1 MNIVPLQKYCCQLM
15 TTNNQENPIST
26 LTIKQKEVNMNIII
40 TETNNTLID
49 NKVSFPKHPARHI

>member
-1 MNIVPLQKYCCQLM
+1 M